1 MNCVGIRDQR
11 RLDGNVPQR
20 TTHIVHEPGLVC
32 KGRLCS
38 EVLLVISDGGVIWT
52 VGVIIDSTSSQF
64 LPSNYVSGSGD
75 NHIDVCHATRDGV
88 QPFVLY
94 ATD

>member
-1 MNCVGIRDQR
+1 MLRSGIKDVWTGMPLNTR
-11 RLDGNVPQR
+11 RTLYM
-20 TTHIVHEPGLVC
+20 EPGLVC

-64 LPSNYVSGSGD
+64 LPSSYVSGSGD
-75 NHIDVCHATRDGV
+75 NHIDVCHATRDEV
-88 QPFVLY
+88 QPFILY
-94 ATD
+94 VTD